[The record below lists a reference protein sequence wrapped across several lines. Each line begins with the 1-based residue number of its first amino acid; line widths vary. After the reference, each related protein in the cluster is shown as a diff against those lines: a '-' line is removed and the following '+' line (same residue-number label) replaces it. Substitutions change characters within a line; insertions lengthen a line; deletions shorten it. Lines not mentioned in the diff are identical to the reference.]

1 MSGRN
6 GCEGSTEQFVELLI
20 QLVRKNCTF
29 VREKSGNFRNLWLW
43 QPWLWCYY
51 LSLFYYQSTEKR
63 YSKCFIS
70 RRSRYML
77 SQFQNLK
84 FWCPFIL
91 WLKVWLVYSRIQ
103 AEMVLIPSPLHVDGH
118 GHSYLPFEVNRYP
131 ICFFTF
137 QSKNCTGSFFVL
149 VLMSCRHSHFM
160 PVMTNLETGE
170 TKQPRLGYS
179 LCTCM

>member
-1 MSGRN
+1 MSGKSQEISEICGCGNHDYDVIIFLFFIISRLKN
-6 GCEGSTEQFVELLI
+6 GIANVLFQEGGGI
-20 QLVRKNCTF
+20 CCH
-29 VREKSGNFRNLWLW
+29 NFRIWSFNS
-43 QPWLWCYY
+43 P
-51 LSLFYYQSTEKR
+51 
-63 YSKCFIS
+63 
-70 RRSRYML
+70 
-77 SQFQNLK
+77 

-91 WLKVWLVYSRIQ
+91 WLKFWLVYSRIQ

-170 TKQPRLGYS
+170 TKQQRLGYS